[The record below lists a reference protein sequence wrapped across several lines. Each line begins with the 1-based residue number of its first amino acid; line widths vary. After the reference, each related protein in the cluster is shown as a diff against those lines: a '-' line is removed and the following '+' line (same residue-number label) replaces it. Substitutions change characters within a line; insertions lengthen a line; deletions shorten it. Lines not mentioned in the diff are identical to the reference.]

1 MDEFSGIT
9 VLITGIERLAAILDT
24 FSPTHDCISPL
35 SLEDV
40 ADHYAT
46 MIEVM
51 EAPESLKDLGDF
63 GVLILENGQDIV
75 LPLSAFEPIKIT
87 IDELEESRNFDM
99 KADAHLNPSA
109 ALARNL
115 AAELIQAAFRYFSGL
130 ASYRHRLA
138 LTLSRFYTDIF
149 EPVNTENSCGGNSL
163 RKTQ

>member
-115 AAELIQAAFRYFSGL
+115 AAELIQAAFRHFRARQHGKQLRRKLSSENTVKHFAAQTITQNL
-130 ASYRHRLA
+130 KRYR
-138 LTLSRFYTDIF
+138 
-149 EPVNTENSCGGNSL
+149 
-163 RKTQ
+163 